1 MKILDKINNPSDIKN
16 LDYKQLDDLASDI
29 RHFLVENVLES
40 GGHLASN
47 LGVVELTLAL
57 HKVFDFSRDRIIFD
71 VGHQAYVH
79 KILTGR
85 KNSFGTLRKLNGLS
99 GFPKRKE
106 SIYDAF
112 DAGHASTSIS
122 AGVGLARARDL
133 SGENHNVV
141 AFIGDGALTGGM
153 TFEALNDIGQRKS
166 GLIVILNDN
175 EMAIEKNV
183 GGLSAHL
190 SKIHYNTK
198 YKNTKTAISKFLDGK
213 GNIGKNVSEF
223 LGSTKDK
230 FKLATMAA
238 PYFESIGIKYI
249 GILDGHNTEE
259 LVSILEK
266 VKDTTEPVII
276 HTYTKK
282 GKGYKEAE
290 ENPDKYHG
298 VSRKLPAKLSP
309 GLTYS
314 SAVGQLLQKIAE
326 KNDKLIAISAAML
339 SGCGLGDFY
348 KKYPDRTFD
357 VGIAEEHAVTMAAGM
372 AVGGLVPV
380 VCIYSTFLQRAYD
393 QMIHDV
399 CMQNLHVVFA
409 IDRAGLVGEDG
420 ETHQGLFDISY
431 LNHMP
436 NMTVLAPSNF
446 NELKQMLDYA
456 VNVCDGPVAVRYPK
470 SDVLNTEN
478 TPDFTAGKHIC
489 VYDNEG
495 KAESVI
501 FSYGRTVEYAVKAAD
516 ILNKSGIVCDVVNL
530 RTVKPLDRE
539 YIRKI
544 SERVNAVFTVEDN
557 VVSGGA
563 GESICNILSDTNTRC
578 INIGFPD
585 KFIPQGMQ
593 DELFD
598 IYSITDEKI
607 ADTIRRELKK

>member
-16 LDYKQLDDLASDI
+16 LNYKQLDALAGEI
-29 RHFLVENVLES
+29 RQFLVENVMES

-57 HKVFDFSRDRIIFD
+57 HKVFDFSSDRIIFD

-79 KILTGR
+79 KIITGR
-85 KNSFGTLRKLNGLS
+85 KNSFDTLRKLNGLS

-133 SGENHNVV
+133 AGEKHNVV
-141 AFIGDGALTGGM
+141 AVIGDGALTGGM
-153 TFEALNDIGQRKS
+153 TFEALNDIGHRKS

-190 SKIHYNTK
+190 SMIHYNPK
-198 YKNTKTAISKFLDGK
+198 YKNTKTAISKFLDSK
-213 GNIGKNVSEF
+213 GNVGKTVSDF
-223 LGSTKDK
+223 LGSTRDK

-238 PYFESIGIKYI
+238 PYFESIGIKYV
-249 GILDGHNTEE
+249 GIIDGHNTEE

-282 GKGYKEAE
+282 GKGYKDAE
-290 ENPDKYHG
+290 DNPDKYHG
-298 VSRKLPAKLSP
+298 VSRRLPKKSSD

-314 SAVGQLLQKIAE
+314 AAFGEILQNLAE
-326 KNDKLIAISAAML
+326 DNDKVIAISAAMI
-339 SGCGLGDFY
+339 SGCGLSGFH
-348 KKYPDRTFD
+348 KKFPERTFD

-372 AVGGLVPV
+372 AAGGIIPV

-393 QMIHDV
+393 QLIHDV

-431 LNHMP
+431 LKHMP
-436 NMTVLAPSNF
+436 NLTILAPCDYA
-446 NELKQMLDYA
+446 ELEQMLDYA
-456 VNVCDGPVAVRYPK
+456 VNVCDGPVAIRYPRAAI
-470 SDVLNTEN
+470 SANVSEAEFV
-478 TPDFTAGKHIC
+478 PGEHIC
-489 VYDNEG
+489 IPQSD
-495 KAESVI
+495 KPAQTLI
-501 FSYGRTVEYAVKAAD
+501 FTYGRTVQTAIEAAEN
-516 ILNKSGIVCDVVNL
+516 LAESGVTCNVINL
-530 RTVKPLDRE
+530 RTVKPLDKA
-539 YIRKI
+539 YIKNVCNGISKI
-544 SERVNAVFTVEDN
+544 FVVEDN
-557 VVSGGA
+557 ITSGGI
-563 GESICNILSDTNTRC
+563 GESICNILGESDTVC
-578 INIGFPD
+578 VNIGFPD
-585 KFIPQGMQ
+585 AFVPQGMQ
-593 DELFD
+593 AELFD
-598 IYSITDEKI
+598 IYNLTSEKI
-607 ADTIRRELKK
+607 ADTIRRECK

>member
-16 LDYKQLDDLASDI
+16 LNYKQLDILALEI
-29 RHFLVENVLES
+29 RQFLVENVMES

-57 HKVFDFSRDRIIFD
+57 HKVFDFSKDRIIFD

-85 KNSFGTLRKLNGLS
+85 KNSFNTLRKLNGLS

-106 SIYDAF
+106 SVYDAF

-133 SGENHNVV
+133 SGDNHNVIS
-141 AFIGDGALTGGM
+141 FIGDGALTGGM
-153 TFEALNDIGQRKS
+153 TFEALNDIGQKKS

-190 SKIHYNTK
+190 SMLHYNTK
-198 YKNTKTAISKFLDGK
+198 YMNTKSAISKFLDSK
-213 GNIGKNVSEF
+213 GNIGRNVSDF

-238 PYFESIGIKYI
+238 PYFESIGIKYV
-249 GILDGHNTEE
+249 GIIDGHNTAE

-266 VKDTTEPVII
+266 VKDTKEPVII
-276 HTYTKK
+276 HTFTKK
-282 GKGYKEAE
+282 GKGYKDAE
-290 ENPDKYHG
+290 KNPDKYHG
-298 VSRKLPAKLSP
+298 VSRRLPGKQSD

-314 SAVGQLLQKIAE
+314 SAVGQILQNLADKNNKIV
-326 KNDKLIAISAAML
+326 AISAAMI
-339 SGCGLGDFY
+339 SGCGLSDFY
-348 KKYPDRTFD
+348 KKFPDRTFD

-372 AVGGLVPV
+372 AAGGLVPV

-393 QMIHDV
+393 QIIHDV

-420 ETHQGLFDISY
+420 ETHQGIFDISY
-431 LNHMP
+431 LRHMP
-436 NMTVLAPSNF
+436 NMTILAPSDY
-446 NELKQMLDYA
+446 NELTQMMEYA
-456 VNVCDGPVAVRYPK
+456 VNECQGPVAVRYPRAELTNGAN
-470 SDVLNTEN
+470 SV
-478 TPDFTAGKHIC
+478 DFAVGKHIHMTAG
-489 VYDNEG
+489 DNR
-495 KAESVI
+495 ADTVI
-501 FSYGRTVEYAVKAAD
+501 FAYGRTVEYAQEASAILKKAG
-516 ILNKSGIVCDVVNL
+516 ILCDVVNL
-530 RTVKPLDRE
+530 RTVKPLD
-539 YIRKI
+539 
-544 SERVNAVFTVEDN
+544 SEFIKQICDKVSTVFTVEDN
-557 VVSGGA
+557 VTYGA
-563 GESICNILSDTNTRC
+563 VGDGICNILSNTDTHC
-578 INIGFPD
+578 INLGFPD
-585 KFIPQGMQ
+585 EFIPQGMQ

-598 IYSITDEKI
+598 IYSLTGEKI
-607 ADTIRRELKK
+607 ADTIRRELKR

>member
-16 LDYKQLDDLASDI
+16 LDYTQLDVLASDI
-29 RHFLVENVLES
+29 RQFLVENVLES

-79 KILTGR
+79 KIITGR
-85 KNSFGTLRKLNGLS
+85 KNSFNTLRKLNGLS

-106 SIYDAF
+106 SVYDAF

-122 AGVGLARARDL
+122 AGVGLARARDFA
-133 SGENHNVV
+133 GENHNVV

-190 SKIHYNTK
+190 SKLHYNTK
-198 YKNTKTAISKFLDGK
+198 YNNTKTAITKFLDGK

-249 GILDGHNTEE
+249 GIIDGHDTKE

-266 VKDTTEPVII
+266 VKDTKEPVII

-282 GKGYKEAE
+282 GKGYKDAE
-290 ENPDKYHG
+290 DNPDKYHG
-298 VSRKLPAKLSP
+298 VSRKLPEARTS
-309 GLTYS
+309 GLTFS
-314 SAVGQLLQKIAE
+314 GAVGQILQNMAE
-326 KNDKLIAISAAML
+326 KNDKLVAISAAML
-339 SGCGLGDFY
+339 SGCGLSGFY
-348 KKYPDRTFD
+348 KKYPERTFD

-372 AVGGLVPV
+372 AAGGLTPV

-393 QMIHDV
+393 QLIHDV
-399 CMQNLHVVFA
+399 CMQKLHVVFA

-436 NMTVLAPSNF
+436 NMTILAPSDYS
-446 NELKQMLDYA
+446 ELEQMLDYA
-456 VNVCDGPVAVRYPK
+456 VNVCEGPVAVRYPK
-470 SDVLNTEN
+470 AEVINIDDNE
-478 TPDFTAGKHIC
+478 PFTIGKHIHISE
-489 VYDNEG
+489 NE
-495 KAESVI
+495 KPDTVVFA
-501 FSYGRTVEYAVKAAD
+501 YGRTVEYAKKASD
-516 ILNKSGIVCDVVNL
+516 ILNKSGIACDVVNL
-530 RTVKPLDRE
+530 RTVKPLDTE
-539 YIRKI
+539 FIKSI
-544 SERVNAVFTVEDN
+544 SKAVSTVFTVEDN
-557 VVSGGA
+557 IISGGV
-563 GESICNILSDTNTRC
+563 GESICNILSDEHTRC
-578 INIGFPD
+578 VCIGFPD
-585 KFIPQGMQ
+585 EFIPQGMQ
-593 DELFD
+593 NELFD